1 MHNCMHLQNRH
12 VDACHV
18 QSTIASSHLALADYR
33 NAKIDD

>member
-1 MHNCMHLQNRH
+1 MHLQNRH

-18 QSTIASSHLALADYR
+18 QLTIKNNHLAFVDYW